1 MRCAYVCMEKIG
13 KVCVEEDMITWC
25 RHANNFISMGRLGE
39 SEGGV
44 EHMKKDSINLFPTR
58 RSTLLC
64 FSYDAYFMDGQ
75 ANSTRPRRSFALLFN
90 CLIEREHHYHQIGF
104 RTRYLTLCALASSLL
119 TNWIKTAVH
128 VNFVKINILCRYLF
142 NILFLK
148 NVTEKCSNM

>member
-1 MRCAYVCMEKIG
+1 MTSQKRKWRMVSAFTNCTSTSEVLVRLAAYRSGHGSPEPPTPR
-13 KVCVEEDMITWC
+13 E
-25 RHANNFISMGRLGE
+25 
-39 SEGGV
+39 
-44 EHMKKDSINLFPTR
+44 DSINLFPTR

-75 ANSTRPRRSFALLFN
+75 ANSTGPDALLFN

-128 VNFVKINILCRYLF
+128 VNFVKINILCRYF
-142 NILFLK
+142 
-148 NVTEKCSNM
+148 S